1 MNGRAGGSDV
11 RSCTRDRIV
20 ETRRPTHEGEDETA
34 VLNPN
39 RGVVAARLVETVE
52 DFVLLWIEPGGDNAE
67 SEDLHRW
74 FNRLVSFARSTPL
87 PARQSERDFTEVN
100 HTFGP
105 SGARLCSPRATASVR
120 AFICAR
126 EAMPMRTVVFLVT

>member
-11 RSCTRDRIV
+11 RRCTRDRIV

-74 FNRLVSFARSTPL
+74 FNRLISFARSTPL

-100 HTFGP
+100 HGRPLVLATRDGERPRLHLRAGGNADADSCLFGHVAD
-105 SGARLCSPRATASVR
+105 SK
-120 AFICAR
+120 
-126 EAMPMRTVVFLVT
+126 